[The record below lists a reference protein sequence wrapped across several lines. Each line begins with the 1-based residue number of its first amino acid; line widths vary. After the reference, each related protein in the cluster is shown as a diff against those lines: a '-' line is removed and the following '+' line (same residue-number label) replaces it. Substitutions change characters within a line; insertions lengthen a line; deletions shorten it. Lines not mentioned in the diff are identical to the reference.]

1 MKLLH
6 AFFYVC
12 RLFGVIP
19 TILAA
24 FNIFKEQYQT
34 YQYIFVGAI
43 IIGSVGIIVMPKIQ
57 TKMAEREMRNM
68 K

>member
-12 RLFGVIP
+12 SLFGIIP
-19 TILAA
+19 ATLAA
-24 FNIFKEQYQT
+24 FNIFREQYQT
-34 YQYIFVGAI
+34 YQYVFVGAI

-57 TKMAEREMRNM
+57 AKMTEREMRNM